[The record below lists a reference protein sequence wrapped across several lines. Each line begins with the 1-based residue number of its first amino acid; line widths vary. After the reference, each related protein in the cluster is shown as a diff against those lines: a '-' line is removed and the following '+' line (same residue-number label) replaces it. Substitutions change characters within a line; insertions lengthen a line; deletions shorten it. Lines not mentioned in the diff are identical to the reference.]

1 MDNLNT
7 SSAHDWHGT
16 QPPRSV
22 SPLSDVPSEANL
34 NQDAG
39 YSGYVKVPG
48 LQAGEMPTMPDHH
61 KHKRMGGVLSI
72 WWPEFLACF
81 IILAAFGALVGT
93 VVPFQDRPLPR
104 WPYQLSINTLVSIY
118 TIIFE
123 MALMVI
129 VASCRC
135 RTSRP
140 VILRLIIW
148 FTRPRTVEI
157 SLVPGAEAAIRPR
170 RL

>member
-1 MDNLNT
+1 MDNRNT
-7 SSAHDWHGT
+7 SSAHDWLGT

-22 SPLSDVPSEANL
+22 SPLSDGHSEANL
-34 NQDAG
+34 NQDTS
-39 YSGYVKVPG
+39 YSGYAKVQG
-48 LQAGEMPTMPDHH
+48 LQTEEMPTMPNHH
-61 KHKRMGGVLSI
+61 KHKKMGSVFSI

-81 IILAAFGALVGT
+81 IILASFGALIGT

-129 VASCRC
+129 VASCRG
-135 RTSRP
+135 RPPRP
-140 VILRLIIW
+140 VIPRLTMW
-148 FTRPRTVEI
+148 FTRSGTVEV
-157 SLVPGAEAAIRPR
+157 SLVPGTEAAIRPR